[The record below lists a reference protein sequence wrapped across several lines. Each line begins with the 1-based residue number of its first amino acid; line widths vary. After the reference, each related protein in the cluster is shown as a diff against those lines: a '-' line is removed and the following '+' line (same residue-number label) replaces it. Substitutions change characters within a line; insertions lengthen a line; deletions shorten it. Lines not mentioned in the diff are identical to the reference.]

1 MNAQQ
6 LVDAITPEAYQRL
19 VYAVETG
26 KWPEGTVLSEQQRES
41 CIQAMMLYQSKH
53 NQQPEHMTVAAGGE
67 LHIKTKRD
75 FKQEFSSDQDEKAV
89 GEEIFRVNPNAE

>member
-6 LVDAITPEAYQRL
+6 LVEAITPEAYQRL

-26 KWPEGTVLSEQQRES
+26 KWPEGAVLSEQQRES

-67 LHIKTKRD
+67 LHIKSKHEFKR
-75 FKQEFSSDQDEKAV
+75 EFSSAQDDKSV

>member
-6 LVDAITPEAYQRL
+6 LVDSITPQAYQRL

-26 KWPEGTVLSEQQRES
+26 KWPEGTVLTAQQRES
-41 CIQAMMLYQSKH
+41 CMQAMMLYQSKH

-67 LHIKTKRD
+67 LHIKTKNDFKRD
-75 FKQEFSSDQDEKAV
+75 FSTSSRD
-89 GEEIFRVNPNAE
+89 IIRVNPNDSE

>member
-6 LVDAITPEAYQRL
+6 LVDSITPEAYQRL

-26 KWPEGTVLSEQQRES
+26 KWPEGTTLSPQQRES

-67 LHIKTKRD
+67 LHIKTKND
-75 FKQEFSSDQDEKAV
+75 FKQSFSKS
-89 GEEIFRVNPNAE
+89 GGEIFRVNPNDSE